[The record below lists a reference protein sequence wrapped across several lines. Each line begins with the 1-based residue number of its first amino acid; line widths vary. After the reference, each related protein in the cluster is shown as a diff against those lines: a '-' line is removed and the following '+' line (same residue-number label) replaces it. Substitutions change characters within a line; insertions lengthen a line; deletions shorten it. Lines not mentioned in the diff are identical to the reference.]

1 MAESVLNLN
10 RSDFNAAIRE
20 LADQGMDTTFLR
32 QKYREQNSPFSGL
45 LDYANRQQQRIE
57 DAGRRP
63 IMGGLLSKPVD
74 ATGMDAIT
82 QAEFEPAAFISGLLS
97 GGAQAVD
104 APAAAMRGDLTGQ
117 DAENAALNTAGMAM
131 LGGGL
136 TAKPAGALGAN
147 SFRQRQLSV
156 EDAPM
161 IVQHNIS
168 PEGLAISEQ
177 IGGIPMPSIGIAG
190 AKAPLEGFGDI
201 TLMLNPEKIAP
212 RRDLPVYPADAYT
225 GRQPR
230 ADVEFANKSLVE
242 DAIAADPNFNH
253 MRDKDYW
260 MQSYDNFADN
270 DRMMRTAQFGID
282 NKIAN
287 PKDYESFDDYVRDV
301 QRKSGGFLYEEQL
314 APYAGLREYGDTQ
327 LMLSPEDPF
336 TPSGNRRASKP
347 YTVEDAFKRMNK
359 NKASQAG
366 SEGHSGPGLMR
377 AVLLDKFK
385 NLDDIKANRG
395 LLMASGNEMEDVK
408 GAWGSVVY
416 DTIEDVASKHFEGSH
431 RRAEEYMTDLAMG
444 RNVSW
449 ANATS
454 EARSAATKALAELK
468 KEAAGM
474 PTEYFEA
481 KPRSVARIGDF
492 DAAVVPEGSVE
503 ALEALRR
510 AGIQN
515 IKTYNP
521 DVPGR
526 TRADVI
532 GGMDDFF
539 FANAS
544 TPAGLLAGQMS
555 SEEQRAIED
564 YLKGL
569 QPQGLLGG
577 AR

>member
-1 MAESVLNLN
+1 MADDILSLN
-10 RSDFNAAIRE
+10 RSDFSATLRE

-32 QKYREQNSPFSGL
+32 QKYREQNSPFAGL
-45 LDYANRQQQRIE
+45 LDYASRQQDRITE
-57 DAGRRP
+57 AGRRP

-74 ATGMDAIT
+74 AVGMEAIT

-97 GGAQAVD
+97 GGAQAID
-104 APAAAMRGDLTGQ
+104 APAAAMRGDLTREE
-117 DAENAALNTAGMAM
+117 AEQAAIDTAGMAM
-131 LGGGL
+131 LGGSL
-136 TAKPAGALGAN
+136 AASPSGALGAN
-147 SFRQRQLSV
+147 TFRRRAPTL
-156 EDAPM
+156 EEAPM

-201 TLMLNPEKIAP
+201 TLMLKPEKIEP

-230 ADVEFANKSLVE
+230 ADIEFSDKSFVEG
-242 DAIAADPNFNH
+242 AIAADPNFSH
-253 MRDKDYW
+253 MRDSDYW
-260 MQSYDNFADN
+260 MQSYNNFADN

-287 PKDYESFDDYVRDV
+287 PKDYESFSDYVRDV
-301 QRKSGGFLYEEQL
+301 QRKSGGFIYEDQL
-314 APYAGLREYGDTQ
+314 APYAGLREYGDTT

-347 YTVEDAFKRMNK
+347 YTAAEAFKRMDK
-359 NKASQAG
+359 SKAFQAG

-385 NLDDIKANRG
+385 SLDDIKANRG
-395 LLMASGNEMEDVK
+395 LLMAPGNEMSDVK
-408 GAWGSVVY
+408 DAWGSVVY
-416 DTIEDVASKHFEGSH
+416 DTIEDVAGKHFGGSH
-431 RRAEEYMTDLAMG
+431 NRAEEYMTDLAMG

-449 ANATS
+449 ADATP
-454 EARSAATKALAELK
+454 EARDAATKALASLK
-468 KEAAGM
+468 KEAQGM

-481 KPRSVARIGDF
+481 KPRSVAQIGDF
-492 DAAVVPEGSVE
+492 DAAVVPEGSVD

-521 DVPGR
+521 DIPGR

-544 TPAGLLAGQMS
+544 APAGLLAGEIFP
-555 SEEQRAIED
+555 EERQAIEA
-564 YLKGL
+564 YLAK
-569 QPQGLLGG
+569 QPQGLLSQG